1 MPKRVSDK
9 ANSMVKVIDD
19 GLFGIHKSENVL
31 ARLWR
36 IILYETNM
44 NGQIWHIQLN
54 KFQDRLHRE
63 STTKKSASIK
73 GNITRMLADPKI
85 SWSAFMRGLS
95 ILEFE
100 KMDIQIT
107 LYKKNKVL
115 PLKTLTVDL
124 NKQVS
129 DLDDDDLNA

>member
-1 MPKRVSDK
+1 MPKKTSDK
-9 ANSMVKVIDD
+9 PNIMVKVIDE
-19 GLFGIHKSENVL
+19 GLSGIHKSENVL

-44 NGQIWHIQLN
+44 NGQMWHVQLN
-54 KFQDRLHRE
+54 KFQDKLHRE

-100 KMDIQIT
+100 RMDIQII
-107 LYKKNKVL
+107 LYKRKRPM

-124 NKQVS
+124 NRQMS
-129 DLDDDDLNA
+129 DIDDDELDV